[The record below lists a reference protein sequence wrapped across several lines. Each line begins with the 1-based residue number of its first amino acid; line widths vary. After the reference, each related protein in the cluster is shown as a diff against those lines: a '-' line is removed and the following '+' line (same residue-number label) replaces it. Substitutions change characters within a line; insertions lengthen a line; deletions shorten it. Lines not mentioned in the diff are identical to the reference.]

1 MHCSFFQLQK
11 CEGIMERVKA
21 IAFTDSV
28 HSLSHHRADKK
39 LSAWMKKVLGT
50 DTGNYGQLADRPT
63 RRRQLADV

>member
-39 LSAWMKKVLGT
+39 LRAWMKKVLGT
-50 DTGNYGQLADRPT
+50 DTGIAEVMGSNCIPA
-63 RRRQLADV
+63 

>member
-50 DTGNYGQLADRPT
+50 DTGNYGQLTDRPT